1 MNRLVEQLLCVAPY
15 AQKQPDPAALIQ
27 RSLDGIIVLLN
38 KIDEK
43 LDQLVKARSSED

>member
-15 AQKQPDPAALIQ
+15 AQKQPDPAA
-27 RSLDGIIVLLN
+27 RSSARWRHHRAPN
-38 KIDEK
+38 KINEK